1 MANTECPAASPRGE
15 RAANDRTF
23 AANPDSEWSSMD
35 LTTLSMEGHEAGGQA
50 RQAVGDRYP
59 GRQQHSS
66 WHRAKGAPCHA
77 QLRRGT
83 LDCGRPPWLGA
94 NDDVELL

>member
-35 LTTLSMEGHEAGGQA
+35 LTTLSMEAVEPDGGACHGRGSQGPGWQATGSGGHDRASPPPRVIGNTLGGLG
-50 RQAVGDRYP
+50 VET
-59 GRQQHSS
+59 QQCEI
-66 WHRAKGAPCHA
+66 G
-77 QLRRGT
+77 
-83 LDCGRPPWLGA
+83 
-94 NDDVELL
+94 